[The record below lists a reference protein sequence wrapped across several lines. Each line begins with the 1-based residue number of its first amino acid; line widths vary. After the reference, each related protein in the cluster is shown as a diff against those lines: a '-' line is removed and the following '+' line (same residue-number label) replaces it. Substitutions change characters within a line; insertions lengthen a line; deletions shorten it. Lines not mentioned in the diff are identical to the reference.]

1 MITLLS
7 YTYENLEKTVVGLY
21 IILVVLVIVYAW
33 TIINAKFC
41 KSTDKAT
48 ISHLDMLKN
57 NQDEITSLENR
68 VKSYEIVEVKQKAR
82 IDAAEKYIA
91 SLEKKSAEQK
101 NKIDELTDKV
111 KELETDSEFQTSYIE
126 EMEKAKAKKNERL
139 KQLDER
145 LKEIESMKVTIDF
158 LENRIK
164 TKDKVIECQAKE
176 LETVSKKFSNL
187 LCALTQPDTNYVM
200 REYHGIKIFNGSDK
214 QDVGEIGDSWCS
226 MTEETNGG
234 VIVERQVVY
243 GEYSANIVVKKFE
256 SGDIEFD
263 KVNAMFLV
271 EKLNEEF

>member
-1 MITLLS
+1 MLTILS
-7 YTYENLEKTVVGLY
+7 YTYENLEKTIVTLY
-21 IILVVLVIVYAW
+21 IILIALVIVYAW
-33 TIINAKFC
+33 TLINAKFC

-48 ISHLDMLKN
+48 ISHLDMVN
-57 NQDEITSLENR
+57 NNSQDE
-68 VKSYEIVEVKQKAR
+68 
-82 IDAAEKYIA
+82 
-91 SLEKKSAEQK
+91 
-101 NKIDELTDKV
+101 IDELTEKV
-111 KELETDSEFQTSYIE
+111 KELETDSEFKTSYIE
-126 EMEKAKAKKNERL
+126 DMEKSLANKNERL
-139 KQLDER
+139 NKLDEA
-145 LKEIESMKVTIDF
+145 LKEIESMKVTIGF

-164 TKDKVIECQAKE
+164 TKDKVISEQSKT
-176 LETVSKKFSNL
+176 LESVSKKFSNL

-200 REYHGIKIFNGSDK
+200 REYHGIKIFNGCDK

-243 GEYSANIVVKKFE
+243 GECSANIVVKKFE

>member
-1 MITLLS
+1 MLTILS
-7 YTYENLEKTVVGLY
+7 YTYENLEKTIVTLY
-21 IILVVLVIVYAW
+21 IILIALVIVYAW
-33 TIINAKFC
+33 TLINAKFC

-48 ISHLDMLKN
+48 ISHLDMVNKN
-57 NQDEITSLENR
+57 NQDEI
-68 VKSYEIVEVKQKAR
+68 
-82 IDAAEKYIA
+82 
-91 SLEKKSAEQK
+91 
-101 NKIDELTDKV
+101 DELTEKV
-111 KELETDSEFQTSYIE
+111 KELETDSEFKTSYIE
-126 EMEKAKAKKNERL
+126 DMEKSLANKNERL
-139 KQLDER
+139 NKLDEA
-145 LKEIESMKVTIDF
+145 LKEIESMKVTIGF

-164 TKDKVIECQAKE
+164 TKEKVISEQSKT
-176 LETVSKKFSNL
+176 LESVSKKFSNL

-243 GEYSANIVVKKFE
+243 GECSANIVVKKFE

>member
-1 MITLLS
+1 MLTILS
-7 YTYENLEKTVVGLY
+7 YTYENLEKTIVTLY
-21 IILVVLVIVYAW
+21 IILIALVIVYAW
-33 TIINAKFC
+33 TLINAKFC

-48 ISHLDMLKN
+48 ISHLDMVNKN
-57 NQDEITSLENR
+57 NQDEI
-68 VKSYEIVEVKQKAR
+68 
-82 IDAAEKYIA
+82 
-91 SLEKKSAEQK
+91 
-101 NKIDELTDKV
+101 DELTEKV
-111 KELETDSEFQTSYIE
+111 KELETDSEFKTSYIE
-126 EMEKAKAKKNERL
+126 DMEKSLANKNDRL
-139 KQLDER
+139 NKLDEA
-145 LKEIESMKVTIDF
+145 LKEIESMKVTIGF

-164 TKDKVIECQAKE
+164 TKDKVISEQSKT
-176 LETVSKKFSNL
+176 LESVSKKFSNL

-234 VIVERQVVY
+234 VIVERKVVF
-243 GEYSANIVVKKFE
+243 GECSANIVVKKFE

>member
-1 MITLLS
+1 MLTILS
-7 YTYENLEKTVVGLY
+7 YTYENLEKTIVTLY
-21 IILVVLVIVYAW
+21 IILIALVIVYAW
-33 TIINAKFC
+33 TLINAKFC

-48 ISHLDMLKN
+48 ISHLDMVNKN
-57 NQDEITSLENR
+57 NQDEI
-68 VKSYEIVEVKQKAR
+68 
-82 IDAAEKYIA
+82 
-91 SLEKKSAEQK
+91 
-101 NKIDELTDKV
+101 DELMEKV
-111 KELETDSEFQTSYIE
+111 KELETDSEFKTSYIE
-126 EMEKAKAKKNERL
+126 DMEKYLANKNERL
-139 KQLDER
+139 NKLDEA
-145 LKEIESMKVTIDF
+145 LNEIESMKVTIGF

-164 TKDKVIECQAKE
+164 TKDKVISEHSKT
-176 LETVSKKFSNL
+176 LESVSKKFSNL

-234 VIVERQVVY
+234 VIVERKVVY
-243 GEYSANIVVKKFE
+243 GECSANIVVKKFE

>member
-1 MITLLS
+1 MLTILS
-7 YTYENLEKTVVGLY
+7 YTYENLEKTIVTLY
-21 IILVVLVIVYAW
+21 IILIALVIVYAW
-33 TIINAKFC
+33 TLINAKFC

-48 ISHLDMLKN
+48 ISHLDMVNKN
-57 NQDEITSLENR
+57 NQDEI
-68 VKSYEIVEVKQKAR
+68 
-82 IDAAEKYIA
+82 
-91 SLEKKSAEQK
+91 
-101 NKIDELTDKV
+101 DELTEKV
-111 KELETDSEFQTSYIE
+111 KELETDSEFKTSYIE
-126 EMEKAKAKKNERL
+126 DMEKSLANKNERL
-139 KQLDER
+139 NKLDEA
-145 LKEIESMKVTIDF
+145 LKEIESMKVTIGF

-164 TKDKVIECQAKE
+164 TKDKVISEQSKT
-176 LETVSKKFSNL
+176 LESVSKKFSNL

-243 GEYSANIVVKKFE
+243 GECSANIVVKKFE

-263 KVNAMFLV
+263 KVNAMLLV

>member
-1 MITLLS
+1 MLTIVS
-7 YTYENLEKTVVGLY
+7 YTYENLEKTIVTLY
-21 IILVVLVIVYAW
+21 IILIALVIVYAW
-33 TIINAKFC
+33 TLINAKFC

-48 ISHLDMLKN
+48 ISHLDMVNKN
-57 NQDEITSLENR
+57 NQDEI
-68 VKSYEIVEVKQKAR
+68 
-82 IDAAEKYIA
+82 
-91 SLEKKSAEQK
+91 
-101 NKIDELTDKV
+101 DELTEKV
-111 KELETDSEFQTSYIE
+111 KELETDIEFKTSYIE
-126 EMEKAKAKKNERL
+126 DMEKSLANKNERL
-139 KQLDER
+139 NKLDEA
-145 LKEIESMKVTIDF
+145 LKEIESMKVTIGF

-164 TKDKVIECQAKE
+164 TKDKVISEQSKT
-176 LETVSKKFSNL
+176 LESVSKKFSNL

-243 GEYSANIVVKKFE
+243 GECSANIVVKKFE

-271 EKLNEEF
+271 EKLNENF

>member
-1 MITLLS
+1 MLTILS
-7 YTYENLEKTVVGLY
+7 YTYENLEKTIVTLY
-21 IILVVLVIVYAW
+21 IILIALVIVYAW
-33 TIINAKFC
+33 TLINAKFC

-48 ISHLDMLKN
+48 ISHLDMVNKN
-57 NQDEITSLENR
+57 NQDEI
-68 VKSYEIVEVKQKAR
+68 
-82 IDAAEKYIA
+82 
-91 SLEKKSAEQK
+91 
-101 NKIDELTDKV
+101 DELTEKV
-111 KELETDSEFQTSYIE
+111 KELETDSEFKTSYIE
-126 EMEKAKAKKNERL
+126 DMEKSLANKNERL
-139 KQLDER
+139 NKLDEA
-145 LKEIESMKVTIDF
+145 LKEIESMKVTIGF

-164 TKDKVIECQAKE
+164 TKDKVISEQSKT
-176 LETVSKKFSNL
+176 LESVSKKFSNL

-200 REYHGIKIFNGSDK
+200 REYHGIKIFNVSDK

-243 GEYSANIVVKKFE
+243 GECSANIVVKKFE

>member
-1 MITLLS
+1 MLTILS
-7 YTYENLEKTVVGLY
+7 YTYENLEKTIVTLY
-21 IILVVLVIVYAW
+21 IILIALVIVYAW
-33 TIINAKFC
+33 TLINAKFC

-48 ISHLDMLKN
+48 ISHLDMVNKN
-57 NQDEITSLENR
+57 NQDEI
-68 VKSYEIVEVKQKAR
+68 
-82 IDAAEKYIA
+82 
-91 SLEKKSAEQK
+91 
-101 NKIDELTDKV
+101 DELMEKV
-111 KELETDSEFQTSYIE
+111 KELETDSEFKTSYIE
-126 EMEKAKAKKNERL
+126 DMEKYLANKNERL
-139 KQLDER
+139 NKLDEA
-145 LKEIESMKVTIDF
+145 LNEIESMKVTIGF

-164 TKDKVIECQAKE
+164 TKDKVISEQSKT
-176 LETVSKKFSNL
+176 LESVSKKFSNL

-243 GEYSANIVVKKFE
+243 GECSANIVVKKFE

>member
-1 MITLLS
+1 MLTILS
-7 YTYENLEKTVVGLY
+7 YTYENLEKTIVTLY
-21 IILVVLVIVYAW
+21 IILIALVIVYAW
-33 TIINAKFC
+33 TLINAKFC

-48 ISHLDMLKN
+48 ISHLDMVNKN
-57 NQDEITSLENR
+57 NQDEI
-68 VKSYEIVEVKQKAR
+68 
-82 IDAAEKYIA
+82 
-91 SLEKKSAEQK
+91 
-101 NKIDELTDKV
+101 DELTEKV
-111 KELETDSEFQTSYIE
+111 KELETDSEFKTSYIE
-126 EMEKAKAKKNERL
+126 DMEKSLANKNERL
-139 KQLDER
+139 NKLDEA
-145 LKEIESMKVTIDF
+145 LKEIESMKVTIGF

-164 TKDKVIECQAKE
+164 TKDKVISEQSKT
-176 LETVSKKFSNL
+176 LESVFKKFSNL

-214 QDVGEIGDSWCS
+214 QDVGEIGDSLCS

-243 GEYSANIVVKKFE
+243 GECSANIVVKKFE

>member
-1 MITLLS
+1 MLTILS
-7 YTYENLEKTVVGLY
+7 YTYENLEKTIVTLY
-21 IILVVLVIVYAW
+21 IILIALVIVYAW
-33 TIINAKFC
+33 TLINAKFC

-48 ISHLDMLKN
+48 ISHLDMVNKN
-57 NQDEITSLENR
+57 NKDE
-68 VKSYEIVEVKQKAR
+68 
-82 IDAAEKYIA
+82 
-91 SLEKKSAEQK
+91 
-101 NKIDELTDKV
+101 IDELTEKV
-111 KELETDSEFQTSYIE
+111 KELETDSEFKTSYIE
-126 EMEKAKAKKNERL
+126 DMEKSLDIKNERL
-139 KQLDER
+139 NKLDEA
-145 LKEIESMKVTIDF
+145 LKEIESMKVTIGF

-164 TKDKVIECQAKE
+164 TKDKVISEQSKT
-176 LETVSKKFSNL
+176 LESVSKKFSNL
-187 LCALTQPDTNYVM
+187 LCALTHPDTNYVM

-243 GEYSANIVVKKFE
+243 GECSANIVVKKFE

>member
-1 MITLLS
+1 MATILS
-7 YTYENLEKTVVGLY
+7 YTYENLEKTIVTLY
-21 IILVVLVIVYAW
+21 IILIALVIVYAW
-33 TIINAKFC
+33 TLINAKFC

-48 ISHLDMLKN
+48 ISHLDMVNKN
-57 NQDEITSLENR
+57 NQDEI
-68 VKSYEIVEVKQKAR
+68 
-82 IDAAEKYIA
+82 
-91 SLEKKSAEQK
+91 
-101 NKIDELTDKV
+101 DELTEKV
-111 KELETDSEFQTSYIE
+111 KELETDSEFKTSYIE
-126 EMEKAKAKKNERL
+126 DMEKSLANKNERL
-139 KQLDER
+139 NKLDEA
-145 LKEIESMKVTIDF
+145 LKEIESMKVTIGF

-164 TKDKVIECQAKE
+164 TKDKVISEQSKT
-176 LETVSKKFSNL
+176 LESVSKKFSNF

-243 GEYSANIVVKKFE
+243 GECSANIVVKKFE